1 MKLTHD
7 ILTIHQTMTG
17 AGHDLFVVG
26 GAVRDYLL
34 GKEPVDVDLATN
46 AVPEVIMSE
55 LADYRLDLQGA
66 SFGVVRVFT
75 KYFPK
80 GIEIA
85 SYRKDVTAGRNPD
98 VQLGVSIEEDVK
110 RRDFTINALFYDI
123 AQNKVLDFVGGVS
136 DLENKIIMTP
146 GNPLDRFNEDGLR
159 VMRAFRFRGRIDGRL
174 HPEVIVAIAKKNPKL
189 ESILD
194 TGEHVAISQERVWEE
209 FTKALAQ
216 VHSPWDYVMEL
227 IQHNVMQEVFPGF
240 VKTGSV
246 VIDSRKPEFVVA
258 ALMLGRFSEAV
269 SAAGRRVLLKYLVQT
284 CQLSKQQAHGAVL
297 LMRALA
303 CDAAD
308 VSEMYKVL
316 PRTHLKF
323 EDVASFV
330 SELGD
335 RRFGAALLKYK
346 PSVDSTSLGLEGAE
360 LGAEIKRLETEL
372 FNNILLIN
380 QTS

>member
-1 MKLTHD
+1 V
-7 ILTIHQTMTG
+7 TIQ
-17 AGHDLFVVG
+17 
-26 GAVRDYLL
+26 
-34 GKEPVDVDLATN
+34 
-46 AVPEVIMSE
+46 
-55 LADYRLDLQGA
+55 
-66 SFGVVRVFT
+66 
-75 KYFPK
+75 
-80 GIEIA
+80 
-85 SYRKDVTAGRNPD
+85 
-98 VQLGVSIEEDVK
+98 EDVN

-123 AQNKVLDFVGGVS
+123 AQNKVIDFVGGVA
-136 DLENKIIMTP
+136 DLENRIIMTP

-174 HPEVIVAIAKKNPKL
+174 HPEVTVAIAKKNPKL

-246 VIDSRKPEFVVA
+246 VMDSRKPEFVVA

-269 SAAGRRVLLKYLVQT
+269 SAAGRRVLSKYLVQK
-284 CQLSKQQAHGAVL
+284 CQLSSKQAQGVVL

-303 CDAAD
+303 CDAGD
-308 VSEMYKVL
+308 VHEMYKVI

-335 RRFGAALLKYK
+335 KRFAAALVKYK
-346 PSVDSTSLGLEGAE
+346 PSVDSTSLGLDGAA
-360 LGAEIKRLETEL
+360 LGLEIKRLETEL
-372 FNNILLIN
+372 FNNILN
-380 QTS
+380 QIPS